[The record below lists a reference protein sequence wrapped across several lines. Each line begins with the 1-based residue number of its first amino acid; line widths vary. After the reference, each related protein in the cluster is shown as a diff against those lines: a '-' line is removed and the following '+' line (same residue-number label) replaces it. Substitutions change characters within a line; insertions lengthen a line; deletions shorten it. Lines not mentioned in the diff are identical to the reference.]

1 MATSPSPIARD
12 DTLLGACYAIGED
25 FGFNPLYL
33 RILFAVAIFWSP
45 AITLCAYAA
54 LTALVTLTR
63 WLVPNPIPAEPEV
76 KAERVEAER
85 PYAAW
90 LDELPL
96 AA

>member
-1 MATSPSPIARD
+1 MANSIIVRD

-25 FGFNPLYL
+25 FGFNSLYL
-33 RILFAVAIFWSP
+33 RLLFAFAVLWSP
-45 AITLCAYAA
+45 AVAFAAYAA
-54 LTALVTLTR
+54 LTALTTFARWMAPDPLPTLVQER
-63 WLVPNPIPAEPEV
+63 LEP
-76 KAERVEAER
+76 VELHR

>member
-1 MATSPSPIARD
+1 MVNSVIARD

-45 AITLCAYAA
+45 AIALTAYAA

-63 WLVPNPIPAEPEV
+63 WLVPDSSCAEPELV
-76 KAERVEAER
+76 AEEAFPE
-85 PYAAW
+85 W
-90 LDELPL
+90 QEELPL

>member
-1 MATSPSPIARD
+1 MAISQSAMARD

-33 RILFAVAIFWSP
+33 RILFAFAIFWSP
-45 AITLCAYAA
+45 AIALTAYAA

-63 WLVPNPIPAEPEV
+63 WLVPNPTSAEPER
-76 KAERVEAER
+76 AEEGLPEWRQ
-85 PYAAW
+85 
-90 LDELPL
+90 DLPL

>member
-1 MATSPSPIARD
+1 MTGAGSTIARD

-33 RILFAVAIFWSP
+33 RLLFAFGLLGFP
-45 AITLCAYAA
+45 AIALTAYAA

-63 WLVPNPIPAEPEV
+63 WLVPDPRPV
-76 KAERVEAER
+76 QDLGSEASAGAGLAFE
-85 PYAAW
+85 
-90 LDELPL
+90 ELPL

>member
-1 MATSPSPIARD
+1 MASSHPIARD

-33 RILFAVAIFWSP
+33 RLLFAFGLLGFPVI
-45 AITLCAYAA
+45 AITAYAA

-63 WLVPNPIPAEPEV
+63 WLVPDPRA
-76 KAERVEAER
+76 VEDSAR
-85 PYAAW
+85 QASDCAV
-90 LDELPL
+90 LPCEAFQL

>member
-1 MATSPSPIARD
+1 MANSVIARD

-33 RILFAVAIFWSP
+33 RILFAIAIFWSP
-45 AITLCAYAA
+45 AITFATYAA

-63 WLVPNPIPAEPEV
+63 WLVPNPPSAEPES
-76 KAERVEAER
+76 AVEEALADWQE
-85 PYAAW
+85 
-90 LDELPL
+90 ELPL